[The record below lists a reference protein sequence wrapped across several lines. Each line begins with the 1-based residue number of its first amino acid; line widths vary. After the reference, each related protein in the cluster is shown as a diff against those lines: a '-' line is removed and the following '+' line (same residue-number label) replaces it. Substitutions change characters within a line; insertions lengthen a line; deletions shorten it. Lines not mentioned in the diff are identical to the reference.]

1 MTIATNVLSDV
12 PEVNKDDAPTPRE
25 WELKNTK
32 KARDAHRRV
41 ESHLLHNVKLQGPV
55 VRKVDKV
62 IHRIPTFS
70 NVLKLSIYRNGQI

>member
-12 PEVNKDDAPTPRE
+12 PEVNKDDAPTLRE

-32 KARDAHRRV
+32 KARNAHRRV
-41 ESHLLHNVKLQGPV
+41 ESHLLHNVKLLGPA

-70 NVLKLSIYRNGQI
+70 NVLKLSIYWNGQI